1 MSIKHIEENGPKW
14 QIKKK
19 GEESS
24 ILNRHNQGIVAI
36 KKFYHRNSAYCVTPP
51 NGKKKKKKKNP
62 NAIGKFLFQKT
73 TVSCQ
78 VLKLELSMKPR

>member
-1 MSIKHIEENGPKW
+1 MITIWYFFQTAENK
-14 QIKKK
+14 
-19 GEESS
+19 E
-24 ILNRHNQGIVAI
+24 

-78 VLKLELSMKPR
+78 VLKLQLSMKPR